1 MSGPSAWAPLRHR
14 PFRALWLATVVANL
28 AVWMQN
34 IGAAWMMTELAASP
48 LMVAL
53 VQTAMA
59 LPAFVLGMPSG
70 VIADLMDKRRLL
82 LITQGLALL
91 SMILLCIPALV
102 GNLGPVALL
111 AYTFALGSAS
121 ALSMSAWLACTIEH
135 APPGQTAAAIA
146 LGTVSPNI
154 ARVLGPALAGAIIAR
169 VGTPLLFVLVCAC
182 MASVIALLTRLG
194 TTAPTSR
201 LPSEHFL
208 PAIVSGLRYVRHS
221 PSLCRDLGKV
231 AIFSTAGSALWAL
244 LPLIARERLGLAADG
259 YGILLGCL
267 GAGAVV
273 AALRLPDMYRRH
285 PLQRIVFAGGIGFA
299 AVTLLSGAVTSLTLL
314 GVLYVLGGMAWMAV
328 NTTLMTVIQTST
340 ALWVKARVGSI
351 YLMLIMGGMA
361 TGGVLWGL
369 IAARLGVA
377 STLITAGLVIAA
389 GTFLSLQKALHL
401 GREEDFAPPTLTLRT
416 QSVLDITPGKGR
428 VCVEVS
434 YHVAEPQRDEF
445 ILLAHAVGRIR
456 RRNGACDW
464 HLQRDLTHPD
474 HYTERFIVDSWLT
487 YRRQQERSTAA
498 DALQEE
504 RLQRFLA
511 VPDQLAR
518 HYLIV
523 QETS

>member
-34 IGAAWMMTELAASP
+34 IGAAWMMTELVASP
-48 LMVAL
+48 VMVAL

-59 LPAFVLGMPSG
+59 LPAFVLGLPSG

-82 LITQGLALL
+82 LITQGLALVT
-91 SMILLCIPALV
+91 MVLLCIPALA

-121 ALSMSAWLACTIEH
+121 ALSMSAWMACTIEH
-135 APPGQTAAAIA
+135 APPGQVAAAIA

-154 ARVLGPALAGAIIAR
+154 ARVLGPALAGALIAR

-182 MASVIALLTRLG
+182 MAGVIALLTRLG

-201 LPSEHFL
+201 LPGERFL

-221 PSLCRDLGKV
+221 PLLCRNLGKV
-231 AIFSTAGSALWAL
+231 LVFSTAGSALWAL
-244 LPLIARERLGLAADG
+244 LPLIAREHLGLAADG

-273 AALRLPDMYRRH
+273 AALRLPGLYRRH
-285 PLQRIVFAGGIGFA
+285 PLQRIVFAGGIAFA
-299 AVTLLSGAVTSLTLL
+299 AVTLLSGVVTSLTLL
-314 GVLYVLGGMAWMAV
+314 NVLYVFGGMAWMAV

-361 TGGVLWGL
+361 MGGVLWGL
-369 IAARLGVA
+369 IAAHLGVA
-377 STLITAGLVIAA
+377 NTLIVAGLMIAA
-389 GTFLSLQKALHL
+389 GTCLSLQKALHL
-401 GREEDFAPPTLTLRT
+401 GREEDFGPPALTAQIQST
-416 QSVLDITPGKGR
+416 QGITPDKGP
-428 VCVEVS
+428 VCIEVS
-434 YHVAEPQRDEF
+434 YHAAEPQRDEF
-445 ILLAHAVGRIR
+445 IRLAHAVGRMR

-464 HLQRDLTHPD
+464 RLQRDLAHPG

-487 YRRQQERSTAA
+487 YQRQQERSTAA
-498 DALQEE
+498 DAMYEE
-504 RLQRFLA
+504 RLQHFRA
-511 VPDQLAR
+511 APDQPAR
-518 HYLIV
+518 HYLI
-523 QETS
+523 ER

>member
-1 MSGPSAWAPLRHR
+1 
-14 PFRALWLATVVANL
+14 
-28 AVWMQN
+28 MQN
-34 IGAAWMMTELAASP
+34 IGAAWMMTELVASP

-59 LPAFVLGMPSG
+59 LPAFVLGLPSG

-91 SMILLCIPALV
+91 TMVLLCIPALA

-121 ALSMSAWLACTIEH
+121 ALSMSAWMACTIEH
-135 APPGQTAAAIA
+135 APPGQVAAAIA

-154 ARVLGPALAGAIIAR
+154 ARVLGPALAGALIAR

-182 MASVIALLTRLG
+182 MAGVIALLTRLG

-201 LPSEHFL
+201 LPGERFL

-221 PSLCRDLGKV
+221 PSLCRNLGKV
-231 AIFSTAGSALWAL
+231 LVFSTAGSALWAL
-244 LPLIARERLGLAADG
+244 LPLIAREQLGLAADG

-273 AALRLPDMYRRH
+273 AALRLPGLYRRH
-285 PLQRIVFAGGIGFA
+285 PLQRLAFAGGIAFA
-299 AVTLLSGAVTSLTLL
+299 AVTLLSGVVTSLTVL
-314 GVLYVLGGMAWMAV
+314 GMLYVFGGMAWMAV

-361 TGGVLWGL
+361 MGGVLWGL
-369 IAARLGVA
+369 IAAHLGVA
-377 STLITAGLVIAA
+377 STLIVAGLMIAA
-389 GTFLSLQKALHL
+389 GTCLSLQKALHL
-401 GREEDFAPPTLTLRT
+401 GREEDFGAPALTAQT
-416 QSVLDITPGKGR
+416 QSMQGITPDRGP
-428 VCVEVS
+428 VCIEVS
-434 YHVAEPQRDEF
+434 YHAAEPQRDEF
-445 ILLAHAVGRIR
+445 IRLALYVGRMR

-464 HLQRDLTHPD
+464 RLQRDLAHPD

-487 YRRQQERSTAA
+487 YQRQQERSTAA
-498 DALQEE
+498 DAIHEE
-504 RLQRFLA
+504 RLQHFRA
-511 VPDQLAR
+511 APDQPAR
-518 HYLIV
+518 HYLIE
-523 QETS
+523 Q

>member
-34 IGAAWMMTELAASP
+34 IGAAWMMTELVASP

-59 LPAFVLGMPSG
+59 LPAFVLGLPSG

-91 SMILLCIPALV
+91 TMVLLCIPALA

-121 ALSMSAWLACTIEH
+121 ALSMSAWMACTIEH
-135 APPGQTAAAIA
+135 APPGQVAAAIA

-154 ARVLGPALAGAIIAR
+154 ARVLGPALAGALIAR

-182 MASVIALLTRLG
+182 MAGVIALLTRLG

-201 LPSEHFL
+201 LPGERFL

-221 PSLCRDLGKV
+221 PSLCRNLGKV
-231 AIFSTAGSALWAL
+231 LVFSIAGSALWAL
-244 LPLIARERLGLAADG
+244 LPLIAREQLGLAADG

-273 AALRLPDMYRRH
+273 AALRLPGLYRRH
-285 PLQRIVFAGGIGFA
+285 PLQRLAFAGGIAFA
-299 AVTLLSGAVTSLTLL
+299 AVTLLSGVVTSLTVL
-314 GVLYVLGGMAWMAV
+314 GMLYVFGGMAWMAV

-361 TGGVLWGL
+361 MGGVLWGL
-369 IAARLGVA
+369 IAAHLGVA
-377 STLITAGLVIAA
+377 STLIVAGLMIAA
-389 GTFLSLQKALHL
+389 GTCLSLQKALHL
-401 GREEDFAPPTLTLRT
+401 GREEDFGAPALTAQT
-416 QSVLDITPGKGR
+416 QSMQGITPDRGP
-428 VCVEVS
+428 VCIEVS
-434 YHVAEPQRDEF
+434 YHAAEPQRDEF
-445 ILLAHAVGRIR
+445 IRLALYVGRMR

-464 HLQRDLTHPD
+464 RLQRDLALPD

-487 YRRQQERSTAA
+487 YQRQQERSTAA
-498 DALQEE
+498 DAIHEE
-504 RLQRFLA
+504 RLQHFRA
-511 VPDQLAR
+511 APDQPAR
-518 HYLIV
+518 HYLIE
-523 QETS
+523 Q